1 MHQFLRV
8 LMGAC
13 LLAAMTVPAP
23 DATATVAPVPLAFD
37 ASRVQLTLTR
47 VASGFFSPL
56 YVTGAGDGTGR
67 LFVVEQIGRIM
78 VVKGGTVN
86 ATPFLDL
93 RSKVSDGG
101 ERGLLGL
108 AFHPQYRTNGR
119 FFVDYTDTNGNT
131 VIAEFDR
138 SSTNADRAST
148 TERVLLRIAQPYA
161 NHNGGML
168 AFGPDGYLYIG
179 MGDGGSAGD
188 PGNRAQSTASRL
200 GKLLRIDVDHRSAG
214 LQYTNPASNP
224 YVGRSGLDEIWSI
237 GLRSPWRFSFDRLT
251 GDLWIGD
258 VGQARYEEIDRATKA
273 SGLGRGAN
281 YGWRQLEG
289 RACYNPP
296 TGCSTAGKTMP
307 VAVYNHDNGCAVIGG
322 YVYRGARYPALVGGY
337 LFGDECSGYIW
348 ALTANRPSVQSPH
361 LLLKSGHNISSFG
374 QADDG
379 TLYLTDIGTGNLYRI
394 GATFRS

>member
-1 MHQFLRV
+1 
-8 LMGAC
+8 MGAC
-13 LLAAMTVPAP
+13 LLAALTLPAA
-23 DATATVAPVPLAFD
+23 DATATVATVPLAFD
-37 ASRVQLTLTR
+37 ASKVQLTLTR

-56 YVTGAGDGTGR
+56 FVTGAGDGTGR

-108 AFHPQYRTNGR
+108 AFHPQYKSNGR

-131 VIAEFDR
+131 VIAEYDR
-138 SSTNADRAST
+138 SSTNTDRAST
-148 TERVLLRIAQPYA
+148 TGRVLLSITQPYA

-200 GKLLRIDVDHRSAG
+200 GKLLRIDVNHRSAG
-214 LQYTNPASNP
+214 LQYANPSSNP

-237 GLRSPWRFSFDRLT
+237 GLRNPWRFSFDRLT

-296 TGCSTAGKTMP
+296 IGCSTAGKTMP

-348 ALTANRPSVQSPH
+348 ALTATGPSVQSPH